1 MRKMKKELVVLTVVV
16 LLLAFAGAGMQTASA
31 SVPSASAHNGIK
43 IVSFSTDKD
52 VYSANE
58 EMTVFLSVYSPENI
72 SNVLISVLGVRSNK
86 GVDYV
91 NFVGETDLVAGENK
105 MTFTKTLPSCSRC
118 AGIDQGTY
126 FINLSVAYDAEVVEA
141 TNSIAITSQ
150 PDQIIPV
157 NIVVEEAK
165 RMSDSESEELIL
177 LDVRTEEEFDSAHIE
192 GALLIPL
199 SELSNRTE
207 ELNKSTK
214 IVVYS
219 ENGSNSTTA
228 CELLIEKGFE
238 RVYNVLGGINA
249 WNESG
254 YPLVPTTTTEQ
265 PGFEAVLAI
274 VAVLIGACW
283 IKRSKVSFK

>member
-1 MRKMKKELVVLTVVV
+1 MKKELFVLTVVV
-16 LLLAFAGAGMQTASA
+16 LLLAFAGAGMQTACA
-31 SVPSASAHNGIK
+31 SVPSASAYNGIK
-43 IVSFSTDKD
+43 IISFSTDKD
-52 VYSANE
+52 VYQAKE
-58 EMTVFLSVYSPENI
+58 DMTIFLSVYSPENI
-72 SNVLISVLGVRSNK
+72 SNVLIRVLGVKSNK
-86 GVDYV
+86 GIDYV
-91 NFVGETDLVAGENK
+91 NFVGETDLIAGENK

-118 AGIDQGTY
+118 AGIEQGTY
-126 FINLSVAYDAEVVEA
+126 VINISVAYDEEVVEA
-141 TNSIAITSQ
+141 THSIAITSQ
-150 PDQIIPV
+150 PNQIIPV
-157 NIVVEEAK
+157 NIVVEEAR
-165 RMSDSESEELIL
+165 RMSDSEELIL

-228 CELLIEKGFE
+228 CEILIEKGFE

-274 VAVLIGACW
+274 VAVLIGAYW
-283 IKRSKVSFK
+283 IMRSKVSFK